1 LTTAAPAFA
10 AWWTE
15 FFAGQFAVAVF
26 VKFAESGGRIVDF
39 IRVDHAIAVRVES
52 GEDRIAASARALA
65 ISGFVLSVERDRRG
79 AQNRGGK
86 NQNAFHIIPFNQR
99 RKGGEKVTRIADGEP
114 ERCV

>member
-1 LTTAAPAFA
+1 
-10 AWWTE
+10 
-15 FFAGQFAVAVF
+15 
-26 VKFAESGGRIVDF
+26 
-39 IRVDHAIAVRVES
+39 
-52 GEDRIAASARALA
+52 LA